1 MSILDIDE
9 KFEGITHE
17 YLISKGF
24 REDAWG
30 SMYDR
35 ISDPEGSRMYSLMLY
50 IIDKYNFTKYFGE
63 VLYFPPM
70 FKRYVNFDNK
80 IAYDKA
86 ANHVVVNI
94 RNQSK
99 IHNDYFIY
107 GVKDTLDIDVIIG
120 SLNQYMTTEDKRN
133 KSRIMFQIAE
143 DL

>member
-24 REDAWG
+24 REEAWG
-30 SMYDR
+30 PIYDR
-35 ISDPEGSRMYSLMLY
+35 VSDPEGSRMYSLMLY

-70 FKRYVNFDNK
+70 FRRYVNFDNK

-86 ANHVVVNI
+86 ANHIVISIDRI
-94 RNQSK
+94 R
-99 IHNDYFIY
+99 IDYVIY
-107 GVKDTLDIDVIIG
+107 EVTDSIDIETIIG
-120 SLNQYMTTEDKRN
+120 SLNKLMTKEEKRN
-133 KSRIMFQIAE
+133 KSKIIFQIPE
-143 DL
+143 EL